1 MLVPAGTKAKKGAKS
16 QVDEDS
22 PDREQELLLMSQDSF
37 NEHMEEIARVE
48 DNQESLKV
56 NRKSTKK
63 RTSKSPRGRDRDYMG
78 DGPDPCR

>member
-16 QVDEDS
+16 QVCEDS

-37 NEHMEEIARVE
+37 NEQLEEIAMVEVNLESMRV
-48 DNQESLKV
+48 NS
-56 NRKSTKK
+56 KSTKK
-63 RTSKSPRGRDRDYMG
+63 RTSKSPRGRDGDSMG